1 MFKIYFALLCF
12 QFLYEEAESENRIEG
27 TMTTTKTEKKKGRG
41 ERRKHHAGLEGRTRR
56 RGQRRVTG
64 E

>member
-27 TMTTTKTEKKKGRG
+27 TMTTTAKTEKKKNGRN
-41 ERRKHHAGLEGRTRR
+41 ENTM
-56 RGQRRVTG
+56 QD
-64 E
+64 

>member
-27 TMTTTKTEKKKGRG
+27 TMTTTAKTEKKKW
-41 ERRKHHAGLEGRTRR
+41 EK
-56 RGQRRVTG
+56 
-64 E
+64 

>member
-27 TMTTTKTEKKKGRG
+27 TMTTTAKTEKKKKW
-41 ERRKHHAGLEGRTRR
+41 EKRKHHAGLEGRTRR